1 MEFQI
6 AQRKRAK
13 IKMAIQG
20 HSGSGKTY
28 SALLVAHGLSQS
40 WEKVV
45 YKPLITWTYLLK
57 WLCNNCSF

>member
-6 AQRKRAK
+6 AHRKRAK

-40 WEKVV
+40 WGKVAV
-45 YKPLITWTYLLK
+45 IVPTPNYLDT
-57 WLCNNCSF
+57 FVERVV